1 MSGMTIRQA
10 LTLGLHLRNEDPKLA
25 DTSKEIRYRVWWA
38 VANTERTLAVMT
50 GRPTS
55 FSDIDCSV
63 PLPLPLDEETFLSK
77 NPPYDLTV
85 VSMLRRLSTD
95 ESTSTDVSMS
105 TPSSAASRPVP
116 TLSTGSS
123 TPVMPS
129 LAPVGQTINP
139 NHGSFFLYSTKLS
152 GIADDVV
159 RQLYRPAAMA
169 KSWAGVQSMILRF
182 QKKLG
187 RWHAALPDSF
197 DFVKQPRD
205 QRFFRQRMCLG
216 FAYYSTMM
224 VTNRPC
230 LCKVGDSIPNESDNA
245 KDIDQASAGSCI
257 LAARSLIDLLPDKP
271 NPTALYQASP
281 WWNVV
286 HHLMQAVV
294 VLMLEMSFRGVHCPD
309 QTDEL
314 MRAAEKAVGWLQSMA
329 TDDMAAARAWRHSS
343 DLLRR
348 VAPRIGRRIDERLI
362 YPVHYDE
369 DMSMEDF
376 LQASTPPPVAQ
387 TFTNFQPVTTWEPLM
402 FTSYDNYLRGQGHDT
417 SAAQPPSQREQQPRQ
432 S

>member
-1 MSGMTIRQA
+1 MSGITIRQA
-10 LTLGLHLRNEDPKLA
+10 LTLGLHLRNEDPKLV

-55 FSDIDCSV
+55 FADIDCSV

-77 NPPYDLTV
+77 NPPYDLPV

-105 TPSSAASRPVP
+105 TPSSAASKSVP
-116 TLSTGSS
+116 TLSTASS
-123 TPVMPS
+123 TPVVPS

-139 NHGSFFLYSTKLS
+139 NYGSFFLYSTKLG

-159 RQLYRPAAMA
+159 RQLYRPASMA
-169 KSWAGVQSMILRF
+169 ESWAGVQSMIVRF

-187 RWHAALPDSF
+187 RWHAALPDAF
-197 DFVKQPRD
+197 DFVKQSRE

-216 FAYYSTMM
+216 FAYYSTMI
-224 VTNRPC
+224 VINRPC
-230 LCKVGDSIPNESDNA
+230 LCKVGDSIPNEGQKA
-245 KDIDQASAGSCI
+245 KDIDRASAGSCI
-257 LAARSLIDLLPDKP
+257 LAARSLLDLLPDKP
-271 NPTALYQASP
+271 NPAALYQASP

-294 VLMLEMSFRGVHCPD
+294 VLMLEMSFRAAHCPD

-343 DLLRR
+343 DLLRK
-348 VAPRIGRRIDERLI
+348 VAPRIGRRVDERLR

-369 DMSMEDF
+369 DMSMEDL
-376 LQASTPPPVAQ
+376 LQAPTLPSVAQ
-387 TFTNFQPVTTWEPLM
+387 TFTDFQPVTTWEPLM
-402 FTSYDNYLRGQGHDT
+402 FTSYDNYLQGQGHGI
-417 SAAQPPSQREQQPRQ
+417 SASQPPSQQPPRR